1 MSGFAPGLLAET
13 TVLVTG
19 GGSGIGLACARL
31 MGGLGARVAIASRS
45 QERLDAAAHSLQAE
59 GIDAFGHACD
69 IRDLDSIEALLD
81 ALQERWGGL
90 SVLVNNAGGQFPSPA
105 QHIKPKGWDAV
116 VRNNLNGT
124 FYMTQAVANRFLIP
138 ARGGVI
144 VNVIANVFR
153 GFPGMAHTGAAR
165 AGVDNLTKTLAVE
178 WCMHGVRIN
187 AVAPGVINSS
197 GMAQYPPEL
206 VVAAKKAIPMKRLG
220 SCEEVADLVTFLAS
234 PLSSYITGETVYIDG
249 GNRLWGSTWVIPEP
263 ATDQDP
269 DPAGV

>member
-1 MSGFAPGLLAET
+1 MSGFSPELLAER

-19 GGSGIGLACARL
+19 GGSGIGLACAHL

-45 QERLDAAAHSLQAE
+45 QERLDGAAEALAAE
-59 GIDAFGHACD
+59 GVDVFPHACD
-69 IRDLDSIEALLD
+69 IRELDSIQTLLD
-81 ALQERWGGL
+81 AIEERWGG
-90 SVLVNNAGGQFPSPA
+90 VDILVNNAGGQFPSPA
-105 QHIKPKGWDAV
+105 QFIKPKGWDAV

-138 ARGGVI
+138 GDGGVI
-144 VNVIANVFR
+144 VNIIANVFR

-178 WCMHGVRIN
+178 WCMHGVRVN

-206 VVAAKKAIPMKRLG
+206 VAAATKQIPMKRMG
-220 SCEEVADLVTFLAS
+220 SCEDVVTFLAS
-234 PLSSYITGETVYIDG
+234 PLASYITGETVYIDG
-249 GNRLWGSTWVIPEP
+249 GNRLWGSSWII
-263 ATDQDP
+263 P
-269 DPAGV
+269 DPETP